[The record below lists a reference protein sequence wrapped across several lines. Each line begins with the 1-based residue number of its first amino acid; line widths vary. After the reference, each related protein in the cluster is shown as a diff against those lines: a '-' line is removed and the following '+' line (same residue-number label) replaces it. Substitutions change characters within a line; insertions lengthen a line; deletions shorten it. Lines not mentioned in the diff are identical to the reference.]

1 MLSPCLIWS
10 ETGRRVVLN
19 DGVDVRFLPAAMAVG
34 VLWAA
39 AMGGGGEV
47 VEELL
52 HVGVVLLVPLAGM
65 ERLCTGGSTGS
76 RAAAER
82 EAHRRCGR

>member
-10 ETGRRVVLN
+10 ETKRRVVL
-19 DGVDVRFLPAAMAVG
+19 DGGVDVGFLPAVMVAG
-34 VLWAA
+34 VLRA
-39 AMGGGGEV
+39 GTTEGGGEV

-52 HVGVVLLVPLAGM
+52 HVGVVLMVPLAGM
-65 ERLCTGGSTGS
+65 ERLGSGGSTGS